1 MSAVLAPAAG
11 LVLDATWRR
20 LVPAPEPT
28 PPPRGTAMTTGPRSR
43 PASGMI
49 VAGVIV
55 VVLLVLLAAAVATG
69 TNLLKLSQ
77 DIAGSMFPPQAT
89 TAQGKEI
96 RNLYD
101 IVFVIAVAIFLVV
114 EGLIVWSVIRYRRK
128 PGDDE
133 LPPQIHGNNIAEIT
147 WTIVPTI
154 IVAFLFVISWQSL
167 NSVDAVSTTPDVKI
181 RAVAGQFSWTFDYL
195 DTDGKTIQ
203 FTQLTAT
210 GEGGGLVVP
219 VGENV
224 QLSLHSN
231 DVIHAFY
238 VPQFLFKR
246 DVNPV
251 ADEPDFSQDNVFD
264 FTIDA
269 ADAGQTF
276 RGQCAELCGIGHR
289 QMTFEVHAL
298 AKADYDAWV
307 KQKVEAAKATP
318 PPAPSG
324 PPAATLNLVAK
335 NLLFQE
341 TTLQAPAD
349 KPFAIDFDNQD
360 PGVTHDVA
368 IQDSSGG
375 LVFNGVDLIGPKK
388 EAETVPPLKAGTYKY
403 ICTFHPT
410 TMIGELTVQ

>member
-1 MSAVLAPAAG
+1 
-11 LVLDATWRR
+11 
-20 LVPAPEPT
+20 
-28 PPPRGTAMTTGPRSR
+28 MTTGSRSR

-55 VVLLVLLAAAVATG
+55 AVLLVLLAAALATG

-77 DIAGSMFPPQAT
+77 DIAASMFPPKAT

-101 IVFVIAVAIFLVV
+101 VVFVIAVAIFLVV

-133 LPPQIHGNNIAEIT
+133 LPPQTHGNNVAEIT

-154 IVAFLFVISWQSL
+154 IVAFLFVISWQTL
-167 NSVDAVSTTPDVKI
+167 NTVDAVSTTPDIKI
-181 RAVAGQFSWTFDYL
+181 RAVAGQFAWSFDYL
-195 DTDGKTIQ
+195 DQDGTTVQ

-210 GEGGGLVVP
+210 GDGGGLVVP
-219 VGENV
+219 VGQNV

-246 DVNPV
+246 DVNPI

-264 FTIDA
+264 FTIDP

-289 QMTFEVHAL
+289 QMIFEVHAL
-298 AKADYDAWV
+298 AKADYDGWV
-307 KQKVEAAKATP
+307 KQKLEAAKATP

-324 PPAATLNLVAK
+324 PPAATLNIVAK
-335 NLLFQE
+335 GIAFDKTALE
-341 TTLQAPAD
+341 APAG

-360 PGVTHDVA
+360 AGIQHDIV
-368 IQDSSGG
+368 IQDSTGKI
-375 LVFNGVDLIGPKK
+375 LFNGSDVTGPKK
-388 EAETVPPLKAGTYKY
+388 ELYAVAPLTAGTYKY
-403 ICTFHPT
+403 ICSFHPT
-410 TMIGELTVQ
+410 QMTGELKVQ